1 MSQIPLQHRSDR
13 STAATAFG
21 ALVVC
26 EAIVFLV
33 AATLHT
39 GAFTVPQLIPAM
51 IVEGLCGIG
60 CVICAYVV
68 LTRKASA
75 LTTAIIVHILAIA
88 GVLLGIVALS
98 RSPGLRTPT
107 NVMLHAMML
116 VLIVLALSLLTI
128 PGMRASLSGGLSSRV
143 GKQE

>member
-1 MSQIPLQHRSDR
+1 MSQISLQHRSG
-13 STAATAFG
+13 AVTAFG

-75 LTTAIIVHILAIA
+75 LTTAIVVHIIILA
-88 GVLLGIVALS
+88 GVLLGVAAITG
-98 RSPGLRTPT
+98 SPGLRTPT
-107 NVMLHAMML
+107 NVTLHAMML
-116 VLIVLALSLLTI
+116 VLIVLALSLLAI
-128 PGMRASLSGGLSSRV
+128 PGMRAALSSDLTSQV